1 MDGKQAD
8 ISTVDFSHTHEFQV
22 PIKDAHAV
30 TIRLFLDDKVQGC
43 TSRADAV
50 LVDVTVRPEP
60 AAPPSTAALPTAR
73 PRVSETGSS
82 PSTPPTTSTAVAAAV
97 CGQDGQPVSCESAHA
112 REDLPATAV
121 TSCDRSGILTYA
133 GGDPSLDSLAPEL
146 HTRGAEDGCA
156 VAWVT
161 PLTGPLAGALG
172 RSEGVS
178 LRTCLTDRSGTRFVP
193 CTQRHDLE
201 LVSGVHEARPSDAEC
216 LDLAERC
223 LAAPA
228 QSWQGSVTTTM
239 LREGSTYRCAVGPTG
254 DNQLVGSLRRNGTNA
269 IRLQ

>member
-1 MDGKQAD
+1 M
-8 ISTVDFSHTHEFQV
+8 
-22 PIKDAHAV
+22 
-30 TIRLFLDDKVQGC
+30 
-43 TSRADAV
+43 
-50 LVDVTVRPEP
+50 
-60 AAPPSTAALPTAR
+60 
-73 PRVSETGSS
+73 
-82 PSTPPTTSTAVAAAV
+82 
-97 CGQDGQPVSCESAHA
+97 
-112 REDLPATAV
+112 
-121 TSCDRSGILTYA
+121 
-133 GGDPSLDSLAPEL
+133 
-146 HTRGAEDGCA
+146 
-156 VAWVT
+156 T